1 MWSSERLCMCSCALG
16 AWPARDGRQERR
28 QQRVQSGKFNPPR
41 AAGEVEAATEAEVAA
56 AAADAAD
63 DSLARS
69 VGLHLRGRTTF
80 KEGMENEEDP
90 ARFVY
95 HRTLKAAAVG
105 GAVNEAEAAVEEMAR
120 AGHVP
125 GPRAYH
131 ALVCTYVRAR
141 HAEGALGA
149 IRRCWEAGVTPLPET
164 YAAVVA
170 AAVSGGDLATAEAVV
185 ASNRRAGVDCSRSWQ
200 HLVAALFRGGQAD
213 KALAAFEQVGGA
225 GR

>member
-1 MWSSERLCMCSCALG
+1 MCSCALG